1 MDNSPR
7 LKDKSKVNF
16 FQNIIS
22 KGVSDSVENVTT
34 KKLMKK
40 LNTKT
45 SLELTEE
52 HLYKSTEFNK

>member
-7 LKDKSKVNF
+7 LKDKTKVNF